1 MGGPVRPVVGATI
14 PGLAD
19 STSKAAPIVSLS
31 ASAPCTVYVGR
42 ISTEVSDDFVKA
54 LLEKCGKISK
64 WNRAA
69 DPNTSKLTS
78 FGFCDFEEPQ
88 GVYRA
93 LEFLH
98 EKQLCDKRL
107 LVKCEEKAKQTIDD
121 WKQSRR
127 AGLADAK
134 AKKQKTEGN
143 EKDGVV
149 SLDDGPAV
157 VAGLTDAELDDELRK
172 ESKDIEDEVAKLL
185 AEKNKGYPEVKLDG
199 AGDDKKDDKPIT
211 IDDKE
216 EKPFFVE
223 KKSDKDADK
232 DAKAP
237 SDAKPPEPQR
247 SKSEEARLQK
257 EKELEAKR
265 KSAVSKNY
273 RPSRRE
279 RERERR
285 LDERERDIE
294 KEFQYRIREFERNEG
309 KRIDRLKRD
318 LEQLDKETGPN
329 ERDKRR
335 SIDRDLAWGKSD
347 RDIDDWKR
355 RREDRAR
362 ERQREREKDDADRAA
377 EQKDIDEQKKKKA
390 DEEAA
395 RQKELEDQERAER
408 EAKEAEIARVKAEEE
423 RKRKDA
429 EDAERAAI
437 E

>member
-121 WKQSRR
+121 WKHSRR
-127 AGLADAK
+127 AGLADVK
-134 AKKQKTEGN
+134 AAKQKTEGS

-157 VAGLTDAELDDELRK
+157 VAGLTDAELDEELRK
-172 ESKDIEDEVAKLL
+172 ESKNIEDEVAKLL

-199 AGDDKKDDKPIT
+199 AADETKIEKPIT

-223 KKSDKDADK
+223 KKSENKDNDKDSKPPA
-232 DAKAP
+232 
-237 SDAKPPEPQR
+237 DAKPPEPQR

-257 EKELEAKR
+257 EKELEARK

-335 SIDRDLAWGKSD
+335 LIDRDLAWGKSD

-395 RQKELEDQERAER
+395 
-408 EAKEAEIARVKAEEE
+408 
-423 RKRKDA
+423 
-429 EDAERAAI
+429 
-437 E
+437 